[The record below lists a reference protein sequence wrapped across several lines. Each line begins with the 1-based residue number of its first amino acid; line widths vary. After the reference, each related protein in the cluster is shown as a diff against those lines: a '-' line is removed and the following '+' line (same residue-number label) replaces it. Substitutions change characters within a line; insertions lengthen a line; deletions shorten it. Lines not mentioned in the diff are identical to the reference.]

1 MLILTELQN
10 MTASDDQSSEPDDA
24 AIAEWHRD
32 MQVESVSYRV
42 LNSSG
47 WAMRRLA
54 VLLAKVAA
62 LALLLALGA
71 WLARTLIA

>member
-1 MLILTELQN
+1 LQN
-10 MTASDDQSSEPDDA
+10 ITAGDAQNSEPDDA
-24 AIAEWHRD
+24 AIREWHRD

-42 LNSSG
+42 LHSSG

-62 LALLLALGA
+62 LALSLALGA
-71 WLARTLIA
+71 WLIGTLIA

>member
-1 MLILTELQN
+1 MQN
-10 MTASDDQSSEPDDA
+10 MTASDDQHSEPDDA
-24 AIAEWHRD
+24 AIREWHRD

-54 VLLAKVAA
+54 ILLAKVAA
-62 LALLLALGA
+62 LALSLALGA
-71 WLARTLIA
+71 WLIGTLIA

>member
-1 MLILTELQN
+1 MQKSTANHEQN
-10 MTASDDQSSEPDDA
+10 SEPDDA

-54 VLLAKVAA
+54 VLLAKFAA
-62 LALLLALGA
+62 VALLLALGI
-71 WLARTLIA
+71 WLTRALIA

>member
-1 MLILTELQN
+1 MQN
-10 MTASDDQSSEPDDA
+10 MTASDAQNSEPDDA
-24 AIAEWHRD
+24 AIREWHRD

-54 VLLAKVAA
+54 ILLAKVAA
-62 LALLLALGA
+62 LALVLAVA
-71 WLARTLIA
+71 IWLVGIMVR

>member
-1 MLILTELQN
+1 MQKSTANHDQN
-10 MTASDDQSSEPDDA
+10 SEPDDA

-54 VLLAKVAA
+54 ILFAKIAA
-62 LALLLALGA
+62 VALLVALGA
-71 WLARTLIA
+71 WFARTLIA

>member
-1 MLILTELQN
+1 
-10 MTASDDQSSEPDDA
+10 MTASDDQNSEPDEA
-24 AIAEWHRD
+24 GIREWHRD

-54 VLLAKVAA
+54 ILLAKVAA
-62 LALLLALGA
+62 LALSLALGA
-71 WLARTLIA
+71 WLIGTLIA

>member
-1 MLILTELQN
+1 
-10 MTASDDQSSEPDDA
+10 MTASDDQNSEPDDA
-24 AIAEWHRD
+24 AIREWHRD

-54 VLLAKVAA
+54 IMLAKVAA
-62 LALLLALGA
+62 LALSLALGA
-71 WLARTLIA
+71 WLIGTLIA

>member
-1 MLILTELQN
+1 
-10 MTASDDQSSEPDDA
+10 MTASDDQNSEPDDA
-24 AIAEWHRD
+24 AIREWHRD

-54 VLLAKVAA
+54 ILLAKVAA
-62 LALLLALGA
+62 LSLSLALGA
-71 WLARTLIA
+71 WLIGTLIA

>member
-1 MLILTELQN
+1 
-10 MTASDDQSSEPDDA
+10 MTANHDPNSEPDDA
-24 AIAEWHRD
+24 AITEWHRD

-54 VLLAKVAA
+54 ILLAKVAA
-62 LALLLALGA
+62 LALSLALGA
-71 WLARTLIA
+71 WLIGTLIA

>member
-1 MLILTELQN
+1 MQN
-10 MTASDDQSSEPDDA
+10 MTASDAQNSEPDDA
-24 AIAEWHRD
+24 AIREWHRD

-54 VLLAKVAA
+54 ILLAKVAA
-62 LALLLALGA
+62 LALSLALGA
-71 WLARTLIA
+71 WLIGTLIA

>member
-1 MLILTELQN
+1 MQK
-10 MTASDDQSSEPDDA
+10 MTASDAQNSEPDDA
-24 AIAEWHRD
+24 AIREWHRD

-62 LALLLALGA
+62 LALSLALGA
-71 WLARTLIA
+71 WLIGTLIA

>member
-1 MLILTELQN
+1 LQN
-10 MTASDDQSSEPDDA
+10 MTASDDQNSEPDDA
-24 AIAEWHRD
+24 AIRDWHRD

-62 LALLLALGA
+62 LALSLALGA
-71 WLARTLIA
+71 WLIGTLIA

>member
-1 MLILTELQN
+1 
-10 MTASDDQSSEPDDA
+10 
-24 AIAEWHRD
+24 

-54 VLLAKVAA
+54 ILIAKVAA
-62 LALLLALGA
+62 LALLVALGA
-71 WLARTLIA
+71 WFARMLIT

>member
-1 MLILTELQN
+1 
-10 MTASDDQSSEPDDA
+10 MTANHDRTNRPDDE
-24 AIAEWHRD
+24 AITEWHRD

-62 LALLLALGA
+62 LALLLVLGA
-71 WLARTLIA
+71 WLASALIA

>member
-1 MLILTELQN
+1 
-10 MTASDDQSSEPDDA
+10 MTASDDQNSEPDDA
-24 AIAEWHRD
+24 AITEWHRD

>member
-1 MLILTELQN
+1 
-10 MTASDDQSSEPDDA
+10 MTANHDPNSEPDDA
-24 AIAEWHRD
+24 TITEWHRD
-32 MQVESVSYRV
+32 MQVESISYRV

-54 VLLAKVAA
+54 MVLAKFTV

-71 WLARTLIA
+71 WLIRTLIA

>member
-1 MLILTELQN
+1 MQN
-10 MTASDDQSSEPDDA
+10 MTASDDQNSEPDDA
-24 AIAEWHRD
+24 AIREWHRD

-54 VLLAKVAA
+54 MVLAKFTV

-71 WLARTLIA
+71 WLIRTLIA

>member
-1 MLILTELQN
+1 MQKLTANHDQN
-10 MTASDDQSSEPDDA
+10 SEPDDA

-32 MQVESVSYRV
+32 MQVESVSYQV

-54 VLLAKVAA
+54 ILFAKIAA
-62 LALLLALGA
+62 VALLVALGA
-71 WLARTLIA
+71 WFARTLIA

>member
-1 MLILTELQN
+1 
-10 MTASDDQSSEPDDA
+10 MTASDAQNSEPDDA
-24 AIAEWHRD
+24 AIREWHRD

-54 VLLAKVAA
+54 ILLAKVAA
-62 LALLLALGA
+62 LALSLALGA
-71 WLARTLIA
+71 WLIGTLIA

>member
-1 MLILTELQN
+1 MQN
-10 MTASDDQSSEPDDA
+10 MTASDDQNSEPDDV
-24 AIAEWHRD
+24 AIREWHRD

-54 VLLAKVAA
+54 ILLAKVAA
-62 LALLLALGA
+62 LALSLALGA
-71 WLARTLIA
+71 WLIGTLIA

>member
-1 MLILTELQN
+1 LQKS
-10 MTASDDQSSEPDDA
+10 TANHDQNSEPDDA

-32 MQVESVSYRV
+32 MQVESVSYQV

-54 VLLAKVAA
+54 ILFAKVAA
-62 LALLLALGA
+62 VALLMALGA
-71 WLARTLIA
+71 WFARTLIA

>member
-1 MLILTELQN
+1 
-10 MTASDDQSSEPDDA
+10 MTASDDQNSEPDDA
-24 AIAEWHRD
+24 AIRDWHRD

-54 VLLAKVAA
+54 ILLAKVAA
-62 LALLLALGA
+62 LALSLALGA
-71 WLARTLIA
+71 WLIGTLIA

>member
-1 MLILTELQN
+1 
-10 MTASDDQSSEPDDA
+10 MTANHDPNSEPDDA
-24 AIAEWHRD
+24 AITEWHRD

>member
-1 MLILTELQN
+1 
-10 MTASDDQSSEPDDA
+10 MTANHDSNSEPDDA
-24 AIAEWHRD
+24 AITEWHRD
-32 MQVESVSYRV
+32 MQVESISYRV

-54 VLLAKVAA
+54 MVLAKFTV

-71 WLARTLIA
+71 WLIRTLIA

>member
-1 MLILTELQN
+1 
-10 MTASDDQSSEPDDA
+10 MTANHDPNSEPDDA
-24 AIAEWHRD
+24 AITEWHRD
-32 MQVESVSYRV
+32 MQVESISYRV

-54 VLLAKVAA
+54 MVLAKFTV

-71 WLARTLIA
+71 WLIRTLIA

>member
-1 MLILTELQN
+1 MQKSTANRDQN
-10 MTASDDQSSEPDDA
+10 SNADDA
-24 AIAEWHRD
+24 SIAEWHRD

>member
-1 MLILTELQN
+1 
-10 MTASDDQSSEPDDA
+10 
-24 AIAEWHRD
+24 

-54 VLLAKVAA
+54 MLFAKVAG

-71 WLARTLIA
+71 WFARTLIA

>member
-1 MLILTELQN
+1 
-10 MTASDDQSSEPDDA
+10 MTASDDQNSEPDDA
-24 AIAEWHRD
+24 AIREWHRD

-54 VLLAKVAA
+54 ILLAKVAA
-62 LALLLALGA
+62 LALVLAVA
-71 WLARTLIA
+71 IWLVGIMVR

>member
-1 MLILTELQN
+1 
-10 MTASDDQSSEPDDA
+10 MTANHDPNSEPDDA
-24 AIAEWHRD
+24 AITEWHRD
-32 MQVESVSYRV
+32 MQVESISYRV

-54 VLLAKVAA
+54 MVLVKFTV

-71 WLARTLIA
+71 WLIRTLIA